1 MKRARKAPRGTEA
14 ALKRAVVAALKLE
27 LRGRGKVLRLQ
38 SGHIVM
44 GAGTAHERRMSMSEP
59 GTPDLL
65 VMLPGGRTLWI
76 ELKTE
81 TGRVTDTQHAWHE
94 AAHALGH
101 DVIVCRSVLH
111 ALQVL
116 RGYLR
121 ESA

>member
-1 MKRARKAPRGTEA
+1 MRRARKAPRGTEA

-27 LRGRGKVLRLQ
+27 LRGRGKVLRLNA
-38 SGHIVM
+38 GKIVL
-44 GAGTAHERRMSMSEP
+44 GTGNDRRMLAGVEP

-65 VMLPGGRTLWI
+65 VMLPGGRTLWL

-81 TGRVTDTQHAWHE
+81 TGRVTDTQRAWHE

-101 DVIVCRSVLH
+101 DVIVCRSVH
-111 ALQVL
+111 YALQVL